1 MDLSEAQPRR
11 ELQGAGLNGTW
22 EKGGQTELSGSRT
35 KSSCGPLWKDQKC
48 FRHIPCC
55 PCAVQQ
61 SHGARVCGP
70 AFGHRRGR
78 PGRPP
83 FARRC
88 LRAVHFAFSHSLCTN
103 LRKFA
108 RGFYYYRC
116 FHVADEALG
125 LEQLSNWPE
134 DLEPL
139 GGGTKRPQR
148 SH

>member
-11 ELQGAGLNGTW
+11 ELQGADLNGTW

-35 KSSCGPLWKDQKC
+35 KSSCGPLWKDQKR

-61 SHGARVCGP
+61 SHGACVCGP

-103 LRKFA
+103 LHEVFITTVVSMSQTR
-108 RGFYYYRC
+108 RW
-116 FHVADEALG
+116 D